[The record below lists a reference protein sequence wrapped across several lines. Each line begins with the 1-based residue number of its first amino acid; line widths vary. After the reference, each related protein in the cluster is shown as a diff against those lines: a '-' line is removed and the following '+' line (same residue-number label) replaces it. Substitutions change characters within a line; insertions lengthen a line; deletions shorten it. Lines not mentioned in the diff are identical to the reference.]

1 MKHLLHLSTVLVLNR
16 NWQAIHVKT
25 PADAF
30 CMMASGSATG
40 LDVQGDDHIIPVSWE
55 GWLTLPVREDDNRVN
70 TPRGPVRVPTV
81 IVAANYAKVP
91 LCRPRFSSRG
101 IWERDGGICQ
111 ACPSGIWTAG
121 GNTLCTTPDDPAR
134 SPPPE

>member
-25 PADAF
+25 PAEAF

-55 GWLTLPVREDDNRVN
+55 GWLTLPVREDDI
-70 TPRGPVRVPTV
+70 PTSIQR
-81 IVAANYAKVP
+81 IVHLASSGQ
-91 LCRPRFSSRG
+91 LRFAGSAVSR
-101 IWERDGGICQ
+101 ICDI
-111 ACPSGIWTAG
+111 PSGLSLTGAHWQPTG
-121 GNTLCTTPDDPAR
+121 H
-134 SPPPE
+134 PPTCPT

>member
-40 LDVQGDDHIIPVSWE
+40 LDVQGDDHIIPVNSRKGDRLPHE
-55 GWLTLPVREDDNRVN
+55 VGLRLVKHPVVPRAVPATLLIRNPHD
-70 TPRGPVRVPTV
+70 
-81 IVAANYAKVP
+81 I
-91 LCRPRFSSRG
+91 
-101 IWERDGGICQ
+101 RD
-111 ACPSGIWTAG
+111 WRHF
-121 GNTLCTTPDDPAR
+121 LKR
-134 SPPPE
+134 